1 MDKNDCW
8 MCGLV
13 PIGKKD
19 YRGSLCQGKLICL
32 EEEKEASLM
41 TPTYKRDRF
50 RSGVNEK
57 EMDLHQKE
65 IEVCF

>member
-1 MDKNDCW
+1 

-19 YRGSLCQGKLICL
+19 YRGPLCPDKLICL

-41 TPTYKRDRF
+41 TPNFKRL
-50 RSGVNEK
+50 G
-57 EMDLHQKE
+57 Q
-65 IEVCF
+65 IETRDMHPLKR

>member
-1 MDKNDCW
+1 MERNDCW

-19 YRGSLCQGKLICL
+19 YRGSLSSKLICL

-41 TPTYKRDRF
+41 TPTYKRYRN